1 MYLLTTRIRCF
12 PAAHAPIWQQH
23 MLDHFFYEAEDRM
36 TVLHQL
42 HARGVRN
49 RYLKDLFVQWRGAL
63 ASYDEGLMKGDAVL
77 AAAVWR
83 NVFKADEEVD
93 LRGVG
98 MVVSFMRRV
107 LKTLDSVEDEVI
119 ASGRVRFGDPSS
131 EEGMVAVRSK
141 EMDVPF
147 EAEEKTR
154 PADGRGKGKV

>member
-12 PAAHAPIWQQH
+12 PAEHASTWHQH
-23 MLDHFFYEAEDRM
+23 LLDHFFYEAEERM

-49 RYLKDLFVQWRGAL
+49 RYLKDLFVQWRGAM

-93 LRGVG
+93 LKGVG

-107 LKTLDSVEDEVI
+107 LKTLDSVEDEVV

-131 EEGMVAVRSK
+131 EAGMVAVRSK
-141 EMDVPF
+141 GMDVPV
-147 EAEEKTR
+147 EQEEEETR
-154 PADGRGKGKV
+154 PADGMEKV